1 MDNNKIAIIT
11 FSDNVD
17 HQNIVY
23 SMYNSIKDKEDVIT
37 IGRSNPKS
45 LIAGSSENNFY
56 FDGPA
61 RPGIELKTFR
71 LDILFKIARL
81 IKRRIL
87 SICILKAYMYG
98 I

>member
-11 FSDNVD
+11 FSDNAD

-37 IGRSNPKS
+37 IGDSIPKS

-56 FDGPA
+56 SDGPA

-71 LDILFKIARL
+71 IESTF
-81 IKRRIL
+81 
-87 SICILKAYMYG
+87 
-98 I
+98 

>member
-45 LIAGSSENNFY
+45 LISSLNVFNSIPGLAGPS
-56 FDGPA
+56 
-61 RPGIELKTFR
+61 K
-71 LDILFKIARL
+71 
-81 IKRRIL
+81 
-87 SICILKAYMYG
+87 
-98 I
+98 